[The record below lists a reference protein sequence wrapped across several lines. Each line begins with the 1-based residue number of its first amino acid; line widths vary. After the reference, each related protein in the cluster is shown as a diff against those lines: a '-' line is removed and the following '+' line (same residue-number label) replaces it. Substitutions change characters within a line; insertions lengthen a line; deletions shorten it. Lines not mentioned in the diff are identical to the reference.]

1 MRTGKY
7 TIAITLMGLLA
18 ASAAYGA
25 TQSVTANIK
34 FDTPLSLTKNNDIQF
49 GTVKARQAGTYVIN
63 TSSNVTASSGG
74 VWLFGIPAAGSIAVT
89 GSTTNTVTISTGN
102 YIANNGVTPSA
113 ATCKYGTGAAASCDS
128 GISGAAPGASTPL
141 LVGVQVVADGTQA
154 PGSTAAPSFTV
165 SVVYN

>member
-1 MRTGKY
+1 MKISKY
-7 TIAITLMGLLA
+7 TLAIALTGVLA
-18 ASAAYGA
+18 ASAAYAA

-63 TSSNVTASSGG
+63 TANNVTASSGG

-89 GSTTNTVTISTGN
+89 GSTTNTVTISTSG
-102 YIANNGVTPSA
+102 YTANNGVTPSA
-113 ATCKYGTGAAASCDS
+113 ATCKYGAGMAVSCDS

-154 PGSTAAPSFTV
+154 PGSTATPSFTV